1 MEPIRPHDLP
11 DFENPPV
18 VETVLAVQF
27 RPLRRMRA
35 AHFGLFWNEIRGLF
49 PVTEERPPLDP
60 VLERFPGPVNR
71 PLPLRP
77 PPGGPPPLP
86 RVWYIHRNQNE
97 LLQLQADRL
106 IRNWRKI
113 GDEDAYPR
121 YEIVRQ
127 RFDEDFK
134 LFQRFA
140 AREDLGPIEVN
151 QCEITYVNHI
161 VAGDGWTAH
170 EEIGEVLTVW
180 KHPGGPFPGKAEDVA
195 FHARF
200 VIPGP
205 NGHPAGRLHVD
216 VQPAFRKRD
225 NKPIFV
231 LNLTARGMAGD
242 ATGFF
247 DLGREWIVRSFAEMT
262 TPQMHG
268 VWRRRH

>member
-1 MEPIRPHDLP
+1 
-11 DFENPPV
+11 
-18 VETVLAVQF
+18 
-27 RPLRRMRA
+27 MRT
-35 AHFGLFWNEIRGLF
+35 
-49 PVTEERPPLDP
+49 PT
-60 VLERFPGPVNR
+60 
-71 PLPLRP
+71 
-77 PPGGPPPLP
+77 
-86 RVWYIHRNQNE
+86 
-97 LLQLQADRL
+97 
-106 IRNWRKI
+106 
-113 GDEDAYPR
+113 PR

-140 AREDLGPIEVN
+140 AREDFGPHRSEPMRDHLR
-151 QCEITYVNHI
+151 ESHR
-161 VAGDGWTAH
+161 GRDGWTAH

-268 VWRRRH
+268 VWRRRR